1 MSWTNPPCE
10 AMFGPGRHLGRLEGA
25 RLAGMCHSCNSSLG
39 TPRCARDSAR
49 GPLVMSSK
57 MTSNG
62 RDPYRIAIGLLL
74 SPVSC
79 GNTQIGWVRFLPAR
93 NSASTV

>member
-1 MSWTNPPCE
+1 
-10 AMFGPGRHLGRLEGA
+10 
-25 RLAGMCHSCNSSLG
+25 
-39 TPRCARDSAR
+39 
-49 GPLVMSSK
+49 

-93 NSASTV
+93 NSASTVSQTGAYACTTLQIERIGHITQGCTAHRLEQALCLLSYAGSDLAR